1 MKTYT
6 KFLVKIE
13 NSKEIDINTL
23 KRHLYINLSLVHM
36 NEVDKYTLDVTTKAL
51 NLEVLVEFSNLKKC
65 DLVITQ
71 YNNLFD
77 YIEKIYISSGEIK
90 DKEKTYIDSINDLS
104 EYELFIKLKDFL
116 D

>member
-1 MKTYT
+1 MQNYI

-23 KRHLYINLSLVHM
+23 KRYLYINLSLVHM

-51 NLEVLVEFSNLKKC
+51 DQEVLVEFSDLKKC
-65 DLVITQ
+65 DLIITQ

-77 YIEKIYISSGEIK
+77 YMEKVHVSNGEVK
-90 DKEKTYIDSINDLS
+90 DKEKIYMKSINDLS

>member
-23 KRHLYINLSLVHM
+23 KRHLYINLSLFHM
-36 NEVDKYTLDVTTKAL
+36 NEVDKYTLDITTKAL
-51 NLEVLVEFSNLKKC
+51 ELEVLIEYSDLKKC
-65 DLVITQ
+65 DLIIIQ

-77 YIEKIYISSGEIK
+77 YMEKICISNGEVKDKEKIYIE
-90 DKEKTYIDSINDLS
+90 SINDFT
-104 EYELFIKLKDFL
+104 EYDVFIKLKDFL